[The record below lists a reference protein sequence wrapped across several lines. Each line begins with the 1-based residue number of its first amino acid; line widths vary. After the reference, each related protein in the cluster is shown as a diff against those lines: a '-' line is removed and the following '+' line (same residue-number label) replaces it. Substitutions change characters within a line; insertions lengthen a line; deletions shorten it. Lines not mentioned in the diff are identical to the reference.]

1 MAGGVETI
9 ADDELFPIDD
19 SELVVAAGSAT
30 TGVAPGAAVFLN
42 SVNV

>member
-1 MAGGVETI
+1 VAGGVETI

-30 TGVAPGAAVFLN
+30 GVAPGAAVFLN